1 MKIVISMVKLTTS
14 TKSKHL
20 NHRVRIWMGT
30 VYSDFT
36 LNFESHFFR
45 FFSVFYSWEEHLN
58 YQFYIVI
65 NFLQLFLAVM
75 QHSKPRNTDPDQHT
89 NFFFKCWII
98 LLDSFTQFS
107 VLECLSWDC
116 RVKRTPSCVEYNQ
129 NRTFFPFKVTVNWT
143 CEIAFLTP
151 WISNQW

>member
-14 TKSKHL
+14 AKSKHL
-20 NHRVRIWMGT
+20 NHRVRIWMWT

-58 YQFYIVI
+58 YHFYIVI
-65 NFLQLFLAVM
+65 IFLQIFLAVM

-89 NFFFKCWII
+89 NFFFKI
-98 LLDSFTQFS
+98 LNHFVGFIYS
-107 VLECLSWDC
+107 VLCLRMSELGLQGEADTILRGIWL
-116 RVKRTPSCVEYNQ
+116 K
-129 NRTFFPFKVTVNWT
+129 
-143 CEIAFLTP
+143 
-151 WISNQW
+151 SNFVLPIK